1 MSRFK
6 NLIIKTSER
15 GVSWMLRRLYQEILI
30 PSTPFSEMINTI
42 IFTPIRIKKK
52 IFPNKNDTLYFVWD
66 LRIAPITFDFF
77 WGIAI
82 ANCQL
87 QEKRLRKLH
96 VIILYEI
103 GRLREEEK
111 DYSDAVTL
119 KQRLARIENLL
130 LSSCQIIK
138 NINFSILSK
147 SEAKQKLIK
156 KIVFPT
162 NYYVNFP
169 TYISS
174 KDYRIL
180 NNKNYNLD
188 ILKKEKK
195 FINKAQKWLLIK
207 NKKSTKTIT
216 ISIRDYKFKPYRNS
230 NFQEWSRVYKKLKEL
245 KYKVVIIP
253 DSESETD
260 LTKYFDNKDI
270 YFESSNNLSLKI
282 GCYFNSILNLF
293 VDGGASTPCI
303 FSSLPYIIFNIIPPE
318 SKEYSE
324 KLLSDRNFKLNTSPS
339 FLKKNQYWVW
349 EQDKFDTI
357 MNAINLFFKDNNLKT
372 IIK

>member
-1 MSRFK
+1 M
-6 NLIIKTSER
+6 IK
-15 GVSWMLRRLYQEILI
+15 RLYQEILI
-30 PSTPFSEMINTI
+30 PSTRFSEILNLI
-42 IFTPIRIKKK
+42 VFTPDRLKKYF
-52 IFPNKNDTLYFVWD
+52 FPAKGNNLFFVWD

-87 QEKRLRKLH
+87 QKRGLRKLH
-96 VIILYEI
+96 VIILYET
-103 GRLREEEK
+103 GKLREEEK

-119 KQRLARIENLL
+119 KQRLVRIEKLL

-138 NINFSILSK
+138 NIDFSILSK
-147 SEAKQKLIK
+147 YETKRILKN
-156 KIVFPT
+156 KIVFPN
-162 NYYVNFP
+162 NYFVNFP

-180 NNKNYNLD
+180 NNQNYNVD
-188 ILKKEKK
+188 ILKKENK
-195 FINKAQKWLLIK
+195 FIKKAQKWLLLK
-207 NKKSTKTIT
+207 NKKTTKTIT

-230 NFQEWSRVYKKLKEL
+230 NFNEWRRVYKKLKEL
-245 KYKVVIIP
+245 KYRVVIIP
-253 DSESETD
+253 DSESETN
-260 LTKYFDNKDI
+260 LTKYFDKKDI
-270 YFESSNNLSLKI
+270 YYDSANELSLKI

-318 SKEYSE
+318 SREYSE

-349 EQDKFDTI
+349 KQDRYDTI
-357 MNAINLFFKDNNLKT
+357 MNAINIFFENND
-372 IIK
+372 IKN

>member
-66 LRIAPITFDFF
+66 LRIAPITFDFY

-82 ANCQL
+82 AKCQL

-130 LSSCQIIK
+130 LTSCQIIK

-245 KYKVVIIP
+245 KYRVVIIP

-260 LTKYFDNKDI
+260 LTKYFDKKDI

-357 MNAINLFFKDNNLKT
+357 MNAINLFFEDNNLKT